1 MKHLKLKLLIIAS
14 SILFLYSCSGGSG
27 GGSSDEGTAPVVVS
41 TSPTSGATDVASGDL
56 AIKLTFDQVIN
67 FVTANYIQIILKGTS
82 SSATVS
88 SANLNSDYKTLT
100 ISATGLTKGTTYTLT
115 VPAGLIKGTGTLYNK
130 EITLS
135 FTTIAAAA
143 ISSTPVDANATTKCK
158 SLYTYLKSVYGT
170 KCLSAAMAN
179 VSWNTT
185 GADKEYTVTGKYPA
199 INCYDFIFIYA
210 SPANWINYSDITPVT
225 NWANNNG
232 IVSLEW
238 HFEVPK
244 KSASDST
251 DVTYDP
257 TQTTFRC
264 KNIFT
269 SGSWEQTYFYKQMDK
284 VCAVLL
290 KLQNAGIA
298 AIWRPFHEA
307 AGNTYA
313 KNYTGT
319 AWFWWGYDGATYYV
333 KLWQAMYSY
342 FQQKGIHNLIWIWV
356 TQNYNGDSSQY
367 GIDSAFYPGDNYVD
381 IIGRDLYGD
390 TADQCYTEYSQIS
403 TLYPNKMVT
412 LAECG
417 NSVTNN
423 TTIAATQANISD
435 QWLKGCR
442 WLYFMPW
449 YDYNYCQGTSTTNY
463 MCSDSFWK
471 DAMSRSY
478 VIDRSQVS
486 Y

>member
-1 MKHLKLKLLIIAS
+1 
-14 SILFLYSCSGGSG
+14 
-27 GGSSDEGTAPVVVS
+27 
-41 TSPTSGATDVASGDL
+41 
-56 AIKLTFDQVIN
+56 
-67 FVTANYIQIILKGTS
+67 
-82 SSATVS
+82 
-88 SANLNSDYKTLT
+88 
-100 ISATGLTKGTTYTLT
+100 
-115 VPAGLIKGTGTLYNK
+115 
-130 EITLS
+130 
-135 FTTIAAAA
+135 
-143 ISSTPVDANATTKCK
+143 
-158 SLYTYLKSVYGT
+158 
-170 KCLSAAMAN
+170 
-179 VSWNTT
+179 
-185 GADKEYTVTGKYPA
+185 
-199 INCYDFIFIYA
+199 
-210 SPANWINYSDITPVT
+210 
-225 NWANNNG
+225 
-232 IVSLEW
+232 
-238 HFEVPK
+238 
-244 KSASDST
+244 
-251 DVTYDP
+251 
-257 TQTTFRC
+257 
-264 KNIFT
+264 
-269 SGSWEQTYFYKQMDK
+269 
-284 VCAVLL
+284 
-290 KLQNAGIA
+290 
-298 AIWRPFHEA
+298 
-307 AGNTYA
+307 
-313 KNYTGT
+313 
-319 AWFWWGYDGATYYV
+319 
-333 KLWQAMYSY
+333 MYSY
-342 FQQKGIHNLIWIWV
+342 FQQKGIHNLIWVWV